1 MTLTPVIA
9 AVLLATQPVPDSSPP
24 EETGLT
30 VSEVESVTIY
40 GRALEEAAEAFVDQV
55 TEVPRGTRLARWNR
69 PVCISISNMQPRYA
83 QYIID
88 RIALTAL
95 ELDIEVGEPGC
106 SPNVIIFATAD
117 GNALAERLV
126 SETGYGFR
134 PADHS
139 TDLGRQALR
148 DFQTTDRPVRW
159 WNVVMPVTLD
169 TGDRAITLRGETQL
183 NPEVPLA
190 VRVRDGSRLRSNI
203 RYDMA
208 WTIVIV
214 DMTRVGDVSLA
225 ALADYVGMV
234 SLAQVDPQADVSSQE
249 TVLNLF
255 AEGQTGSGLTGW
267 DRDYL
272 TALYRAPNDRA
283 DGGRQQDGVEHFLV
297 RERRQAND
305 AEAAPRDE

>member
-1 MTLTPVIA
+1 MGFASVIA
-9 AVLLATQPVPDSSPP
+9 AALLAAQPAPDSGPP
-24 EETGLT
+24 DETGLT
-30 VSEVESVTIY
+30 VSEVESVTVY

-88 RIALTAL
+88 QIALTAL
-95 ELDIEVGEPGC
+95 ELDIEVGEPSC
-106 SPNVIIFATAD
+106 SPNVIIFATSNGD
-117 GNALAERLV
+117 ALAQRLV

-134 PADHS
+134 PADQH

-148 DFQTTDRPVRW
+148 DFQEAGTPVRW

-183 NPEVPLA
+183 NPEFPLA
-190 VRVRDGSRLRSNI
+190 VRVRDSSRMRSNI

-208 WTIVIV
+208 WTIVIM
-214 DMTRVGDVSLA
+214 DMTKVGDVSLA

-234 SLAQVDPQADVSSQE
+234 SLAQVDPQADVSGQE

-255 AEGQTGSGLTGW
+255 AGDQTVSGLTSW

-283 DGGRQQDGVEHFLV
+283 DGARQQDSVEHFLV
-297 RERRQAND
+297 RERRQAQ
-305 AEAAPRDE
+305 EAGEAPQGE